1 VGEPQAGESDE
12 VRVAG
17 RDRRLSLVPR
27 FTCGVIAGLAVLLTV
42 STCKDASAPS
52 GPAQFDIYVMNANG
66 QIAFASD
73 RVASGAQRLT
83 DHLAFDFWPTWS
95 PDGSRIAFT
104 SDRGDI
110 TPRNLDIYVMNA
122 DGTGVAQVT
131 ADTAW
136 DDEAAW
142 GQGLNSG
149 RLAFRTNRDGNDEIY
164 LVNVDGS
171 GPVRLTNDPGH
182 DIYPAWHPDGSKI
195 AFVTDRDGNPEIY
208 VMNADGTGLV
218 NLSQHAAF
226 DLGPSWS
233 PDGTKIAFHSNRDG
247 SFAIYVMNA
256 DGSGTQRLTDSG
268 TPDELPS
275 WSPDGSRIAFDS
287 DAEIY
292 VMQSNG
298 MGLTRVTSSDA
309 QDFAPRWRP

>member
-1 VGEPQAGESDE
+1 MA
-12 VRVAG
+12 
-17 RDRRLSLVPR
+17 LSPLVPR
-27 FTCGVIAGLAVLLTV
+27 GLLVGLATLLSV
-42 STCKDASAPS
+42 WACKDPPAPS
-52 GPAQFDIYVMNANG
+52 GLAQFDIYLMDANG

-110 TPRNLDIYVMNA
+110 TRRNLDLYAMNA
-122 DGTGVAQVT
+122 DGTGVARVT

-136 DDEAAW
+136 DDEGAW
-142 GQGLNSG
+142 GRGPNDA
-149 RLAFRTNRDGNDEIY
+149 RLAVRSNRDGNDEIY

-171 GPVRLTNDPGH
+171 GLVRLTNDAGH
-182 DIYPAWHPDGSKI
+182 DIQPAWHPEGSKI

-208 VMNADGTGLV
+208 VMNADGSNPV
-218 NLSQHAAF
+218 NVSQDPNSDF
-226 DLGPSWS
+226 GPAWS

-247 SFAIYVMNA
+247 NFAIYVMNA
-256 DGSGTQRLTDSG
+256 DGTGPQRLTDSS

-275 WSPDGSRIAFDS
+275 WSPDGTRIAFDS
-287 DAEIY
+287 DADIF
-292 VMQSNG
+292 VMQSDG
-298 MGLTRVTSSDA
+298 TGLTRLTSSSDA
-309 QDFAPRWRP
+309 GDYAPRWRP